1 MRSLDTENLRAFI
14 AVAEHA
20 SFSRAADAL
29 GLTQPAVSKRIAQL
43 ESQLGCKLFD
53 RFKKRIALNEAGHV
67 LMPYARSVLQD
78 LEEAFRSI
86 GDLGGE
92 VSGKLGIAFSHHIG
106 LHRLPPHL
114 KTFTERYP
122 KARMDIAFVDSEQ
135 GYARVEQG
143 LSELALVTL
152 APAAIAD
159 IVTTPLWS
167 DPLVFV
173 CSPEHELHLR
183 NSVGLE
189 TLASL
194 DAILPAANTYTGKI
208 VSNLFEQ
215 RDLKLDT
222 GMTTNY
228 LETIKMMVS
237 IGLGWSVLPR
247 TMTDGL
253 EVIHVEDTYLER
265 KLGLVQHAARSLS
278 NAGEAFRELLIE
290 AAN

>member
-106 LHRLPPHL
+106 LHRLPPYL
-114 KTFTERYP
+114 EIFSRRYP
-122 KARMDIAFVDSEQ
+122 AVQLDIAFVDSEQ
-135 GYARVEQG
+135 GYARVQRG
-143 LSELALVTL
+143 QSELALVTL
-152 APAAIAD
+152 APGQFQQVESTA
-159 IVTTPLWS
+159 LWK

-173 CSPEHELHLR
+173 CSPKHELHL
-183 NSVGLE
+183 SDKV
-189 TLASL
+189 SL
-194 DAILPAANTYTGKI
+194 
-208 VSNLFEQ
+208 
-215 RDLKLDT
+215 
-222 GMTTNY
+222 
-228 LETIKMMVS
+228 
-237 IGLGWSVLPR
+237 
-247 TMTDGL
+247 
-253 EVIHVEDTYLER
+253 
-265 KLGLVQHAARSLS
+265 
-278 NAGEAFRELLIE
+278 
-290 AAN
+290 